1 MPATGW
7 SCWCTTKWAPRALPA
22 LAAYGTVFAAAAP
35 EVRAEPRKYR
45 AAYITPPTKNTGLN
59 KTARDP
65 VLAKDLWELTER
77 TLEEA
82 GV

>member
-1 MPATGW
+1 MI
-7 SCWCTTKWAPRALPA
+7 
-22 LAAYGTVFAAAAP
+22 AAYGTVFAAAAP

-45 AAYITPPTKNTGLN
+45 AAYITPPTKNTGMN
-59 KTARDP
+59 KIARDP

-77 TLEEA
+77 TLEEI